1 MEQDK
6 NYNCNINHKILEE
19 LQRANEL
26 KRCEI
31 ALNHGLMSLSDAS
44 KILDI
49 DYEKIQK
56 ERLGI

>member
-6 NYNCNINHKILEE
+6 NNNCNINHRILSE

-31 ALNHGLMSLSDAS
+31 ALKHGLMSLSDAS
-44 KILDI
+44 EILNI

-56 ERLGI
+56 ERFGI